1 MFKCLKLSTG
11 ISALL
16 FYIPVQAAFI
26 ADDVQLFMHSGPSYE
41 YRISGRVRSG
51 EAVEVLETSGD
62 YTKVRLSSDKEGW
75 VPSRYIAEGRSA
87 LEELPVLQQA
97 LAEREQTVKQQADQ
111 IELLTARV
119 DALESENKGFTEQ
132 VVKRDTQIRNLQFE
146 LQNMDQSNLM
156 RWLTHGG
163 LIALAGVILGLILP
177 NLPKRR
183 KARDEWF

>member
-1 MFKCLKLSTG
+1 MFKQFFVPV
-11 ISALL
+11 ALATAL
-16 FYIPVQAAFI
+16 FVSHTHAAYI

-51 EAVEVLETSGD
+51 EPVEILETSGD
-62 YTKVRLSSDKEGW
+62 YTKIKLESEKEGW
-75 VPSRYIAEGRSA
+75 VPTRYIAEGRSA
-87 LEELPVLQQA
+87 LEQLPVLQRT
-97 LAEREQTVKQQADQ
+97 LTEREASVKQQIDE
-111 IELLTARV
+111 IEVLRARLATV
-119 DALESENKGFTEQ
+119 ESENKNFTEQ
-132 VVKRDTQIRNLQFE
+132 VVQRDKQIRDLQFE

-163 LIALAGVILGLILP
+163 LIALAGVIIGLIIP